1 MSLAAVLRATVD
13 LLNEVGATR
22 TVAATIGAGAAS
34 AATSADPPAH
44 VPFGVSAFRR
54 GPTMPD
60 GEVPDQPEGRHVTE
74 ALGGRPVAP
83 LSDQER
89 VERERVRN
97 LIRGPASGVRHG
109 GSSSVRVICGCSG
122 GREALEATGL
132 FDGVKAIDGLDGPL
146 LMVQCGRQ
154 PEDCTAERRW
164 WRHSGRSCP
173 PTRLGDGLGNAALRR

>member
-1 MSLAAVLRATVD
+1 VLRATVD

-54 GPTMPD
+54 EPTMPD

-74 ALGGRPVAP
+74 ALGSRPVAP

-122 GREALEATGL
+122 GGRRSRPPGCSTASRQSTGW
-132 FDGVKAIDGLDGPL
+132 
-146 LMVQCGRQ
+146 
-154 PEDCTAERRW
+154 TAHSSWFSAVGNRRTAPPSGERRW

>member
-1 MSLAAVLRATVD
+1 VLRATVD

-22 TVAATIGAGAAS
+22 TVAAAMGAGAAS

-54 GPTMPD
+54 EPTMPD

-74 ALGGRPVAP
+74 ALGSRPVAP

-97 LIRGPASGVRHG
+97 LIQSVASATTP
-109 GSSSVRVICGCSG
+109 CSAS
-122 GREALEATGL
+122 R
-132 FDGVKAIDGLDGPL
+132 
-146 LMVQCGRQ
+146 
-154 PEDCTAERRW
+154 
-164 WRHSGRSCP
+164 
-173 PTRLGDGLGNAALRR
+173 PTRTGPRS